1 MKIKRILFNKK
12 TSVQIQ
18 VNNIKQLLIKNNVT
32 LGKNF
37 TFEIATLV
45 LQIEKLIKY
54 YDSKKLPSRFK
65 TNLLSL
71 EFTLSIHQSHV
82 DNLSNKL
89 NSIKAEFEN
98 AKMNE
103 QKKLIIFELLFLH
116 LDVLF
121 TNYQIQELKPNNIAV
136 ENLGEKQEFT
146 ITKPA
151 EIQKSIMT
159 GPIKTI
165 EDNSN
170 TNPKFEKLT
179 LKQKTKYQE
188 LAKELEKELL
198 SNENDKK
205 KINKLRASI
214 SYYQKLIEK

>member
-71 EFTLSIHQSHV
+71 EFTLSIQQSHV

-121 TNYQIQELKPNNIAV
+121 TNYQIQELKPKNIAV

-165 EDNSN
+165 ENNSN

>member
-71 EFTLSIHQSHV
+71 EFTLSIQQSHV

-89 NSIKAEFEN
+89 NSIKVEFEN

-136 ENLGEKQEFT
+136 ENLAEKQEFT

-165 EDNSN
+165 ENNSN

-179 LKQKTKYQE
+179 LKQKTKR
-188 LAKELEKELL
+188 L
-198 SNENDKK
+198 
-205 KINKLRASI
+205 
-214 SYYQKLIEK
+214 

>member
-1 MKIKRILFNKK
+1 MKIKRILFDKK

-18 VNNIKQLLIKNNVT
+18 VNNIKQLLIKNNVI

-54 YDSKKLPSRFK
+54 YDAQKLPSRFK
-65 TNLLSL
+65 TNLRSL
-71 EFTLSIHQSHV
+71 EFTLSIQQSNI
-82 DNLSNKL
+82 DKLSNKL
-89 NSIKAEFEN
+89 NSIKDEFEN

-136 ENLGEKQEFT
+136 KNLGEKQEFT
-146 ITKPA
+146 TTKPT

-159 GPIKTI
+159 GP
-165 EDNSN
+165 
-170 TNPKFEKLT
+170 F
-179 LKQKTKYQE
+179 
-188 LAKELEKELL
+188 
-198 SNENDKK
+198 
-205 KINKLRASI
+205 
-214 SYYQKLIEK
+214 

>member
-1 MKIKRILFNKK
+1 
-12 TSVQIQ
+12 
-18 VNNIKQLLIKNNVT
+18 
-32 LGKNF
+32 
-37 TFEIATLV
+37 
-45 LQIEKLIKY
+45 
-54 YDSKKLPSRFK
+54 
-65 TNLLSL
+65 
-71 EFTLSIHQSHV
+71 
-82 DNLSNKL
+82 
-89 NSIKAEFEN
+89 
-98 AKMNE
+98 
-103 QKKLIIFELLFLH
+103 
-116 LDVLF
+116 LF

-146 ITKPA
+146 ITKPT

-159 GPIKTI
+159 GPLKTI
-165 EDNSN
+165 ENNFN

-188 LAKELEKELL
+188 LVKELEKELL

>member
-18 VNNIKQLLIKNNVT
+18 VNNIKQLLIINNVT

-71 EFTLSIHQSHV
+71 EFTLSIQQSHV

-151 EIQKSIMT
+151 KIQKSIMT
-159 GPIKTI
+159 EPIKTI
-165 EDNSN
+165 KNNSN

-188 LAKELEKELL
+188 LVKELEKELSL
-198 SNENDKK
+198 NEKDQK